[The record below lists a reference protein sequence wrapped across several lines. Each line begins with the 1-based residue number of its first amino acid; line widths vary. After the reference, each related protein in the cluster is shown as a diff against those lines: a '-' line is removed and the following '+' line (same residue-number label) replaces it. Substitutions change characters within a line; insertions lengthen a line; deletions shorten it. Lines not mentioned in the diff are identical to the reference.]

1 MARGKKT
8 QVSEKKVEEP
18 VEADLPKASFVG
30 LNKKRKSDTRMRIR
44 DQLCETNKTIEA
56 EMVAQRVALD
66 SGMQVV
72 APLTM
77 TEKDCGNFAAVLEM
91 MKVLWNGLLDKSQAT
106 DTKVITDL
114 NACIAMLG
122 QIASMEIKVMSSEDK
137 ATLEAEMLIKA
148 EEAAALLAELD
159 AAKMAL
165 QF

>member
-18 VEADLPKASFVG
+18 VEVDLPKASFVG

-44 DQLCETNKTIEA
+44 DQLSETNKTIAA
-56 EMVAQRVALD
+56 EMVAQRAALD
-66 SGMQVV
+66 SGFQIVS
-72 APLTM
+72 PLTM

-106 DTKVITDL
+106 DTKVISDL
-114 NACIAMLG
+114 DTCIVQLG
-122 QIASMEIKVMSSEDK
+122 KIATLETKVMSSEDK
-137 ATLEAEMLIKA
+137 QKLEAEMLIKA
-148 EEAAALLAELD
+148 EEAAALLAELE
-159 AAKMAL
+159 AAKISL

>member
-1 MARGKKT
+1 MARGKKKE
-8 QVSEKKVEEP
+8 VSEKKVEEP
-18 VEADLPKASFVG
+18 VEVDLPKASFTG

-44 DQLCETNKTIEA
+44 DQLSETNKTIAA

-66 SGMQVV
+66 SGFQIV

-114 NACIAMLG
+114 NACIVQLG
-122 QIASMEIKVMSSEDK
+122 KIATLETKVMSSEDK
-137 ATLEAEMLIKA
+137 AKLEEEMLVKA
-148 EEAAALLAELD
+148 EEAAKLLAELD